1 MFQAASDCFFRT
13 RRPPRFPRIF
23 SRGTGRSSFRSL
35 SSAKRRGNVTPQPQ
49 GRRRLGARP
58 GGCVT
63 GPGPRACSTD
73 YLERFR
79 YVAIKRTLQQWSV
92 EDSTELYGIRNWGA
106 GYFGVS
112 SEGDVVIYPSG
123 NNKGVAVSVPEV
135 IRGMRERGYDMP
147 VLLRIENILDSQ
159 ITLLHESFRKAIDSL
174 GYKGEY
180 RGVFPIKVNQQ
191 QHTVEKI
198 AQFGSR
204 FHHGLEVGSKAE
216 LIAAVSLMRDREA
229 CIVCNGYKDEEFI
242 DLGLQARRLGF
253 NVFFVLEMPGELG
266 LLLER
271 SKALDVRPNIGVRA
285 KLAVKAGGHW
295 TDSGGERS
303 TFGLSPA
310 QVVDVVDTLKAHDM
324 LDCFKLLHYHLG
336 SQVSNI
342 RDIRTGVMEGARL
355 YVGLVQE
362 GAPMGYLDLG
372 GGLAVDY
379 DGSHTNYISSRNYT
393 LDEYCTDVVEAIMS
407 ILDEENVPH
416 PHIIT
421 ESGRATVAYY
431 SVLLFNVLD
440 VSTVEE
446 VQLPEDLP
454 EGTPEPVLN
463 LRETLNSITLRNLQ
477 ECYNDA
483 IYYRDEMR
491 QLFSTGRV
499 NLRQRTLAERF
510 FWAIILRIAQE
521 KTRLKTVPRDLAD
534 IDVSLADIYYG
545 NFSVFQSLPD
555 SWAIDQLFPV
565 MPLHRLKEFPSR
577 QGIISDITCDSDGR
591 IDHFIDPQG
600 MKPTLDLHPLR
611 EGEEYYLGVFL
622 VGAYQET
629 LGDLH
634 NLMGDTNVVSIRVA
648 EDGSYEYVREIRGD
662 SVADILSYV
671 EYDPRRI
678 LEDLRSTAELA
689 VRQGRITPSERF
701 AVMQAFEDGLR
712 GYTYFER

>member
-1 MFQAASDCFFRT
+1 M
-13 RRPPRFPRIF
+13 
-23 SRGTGRSSFRSL
+23 
-35 SSAKRRGNVTPQPQ
+35 AKN
-49 GRRRLGARP
+49 
-58 GGCVT
+58 
-63 GPGPRACSTD
+63 RA
-73 YLERFR
+73 
-79 YVAIKRTLQQWSV
+79 LQQWRV
-92 EDSTELYGIRNWGA
+92 EDSIELYGIRNWGA
-106 GYFGVS
+106 GYFTI
-112 SEGDVVIYPSG
+112 SEAGEVVICPQG
-123 NNKGVAVSVPEV
+123 PKGPQIPIPE
-135 IRGMRERGYDMP
+135 IIAGLHERGYDMP
-147 VLLRIENILDSQ
+147 VLLRVENILDSR
-159 ITLLHESFRKAIDSL
+159 IASIHESFRKAIKNL
-174 GYKGEY
+174 GYTGQY

-191 QHTVEKI
+191 QQVVEKI
-198 AQFGSR
+198 AQFGAR
-204 FHHGLEVGSKAE
+204 YHHGLEVGSKAE
-216 LIAAVSLMRDREA
+216 LIAAVSLMRDTEA

-242 DLGLQARRLGF
+242 DLGLQALRLGF
-253 NVFFVLEMPGELG
+253 NLFFVLEMPGELEM
-266 LLLER
+266 LLER
-271 SKALDVRPNIGVRA
+271 SKALGVRPNIGVRA

-310 QVVDVVDTLKAHDM
+310 QIVDVVDKLKDCGM
-324 LDCFKLLHYHLG
+324 LDCFRLLHYHLG

-355 YVGLVQE
+355 YEGLVQE

-379 DGSHTNYISSRNYT
+379 DGSHTNYVSSRNYS
-393 LDEYCTDVVEAIMS
+393 LDEYCADVVEAIMS
-407 ILDEENVPH
+407 ILDEQHVPH

-431 SVLLFNVLD
+431 SVLLFNILD
-440 VSTVEE
+440 VSVVEE
-446 VQLPEDLP
+446 VQLPDELP
-454 EGTPEPVLN
+454 EGAPEPVRN
-463 LRETLNSITLRNLQ
+463 LREVLSGISLRNLQ

-499 NLRQRTLAERF
+499 TLRQRTLAERF
-510 FWAIILRIAQE
+510 FWAIIMRIAQE
-521 KTRLKTVPRDLAD
+521 KTRLKNVPRDLAD

-555 SWAIDQLFPV
+555 SWAIDQLFPI
-565 MPLHRLKEFPSR
+565 MPVHRLKEFPSR

-611 EGEEYYLGVFL
+611 DGEEYYLGAFL

-634 NLMGDTNVVSIRVA
+634 NLMGDTNVVSIRA
-648 EDGSYEYVREIRGD
+648 ADDGSYEYVREIRGD
-662 SVADILSYV
+662 SVADILTYV
-671 EYDPRRI
+671 EYEPRRI
-678 LEDLRSTAELA
+678 LEDLRSTAEQA
-689 VRQGRITPSERF
+689 VRQGRISPSDRF
-701 AVMQAFEDGLR
+701 AIMQAFEDGLR